1 MFFSLLRIGIA
12 LSLVTSWLL
21 WFLVC
26 FAHSN
31 PKSAVGTLA
40 HIAPEVLSRKEYD
53 GVVSSNF
60 SNLRL
65 LTAILHRPLFPG
77 ETR

>member
-1 MFFSLLRIGIA
+1 MFFSLFRIGIA

-21 WFLVC
+21 WFSVY

-31 PKSAVGTLA
+31 PKLAVGTLA

-60 SNLRL
+60 SNL
-65 LTAILHRPLFPG
+65 
-77 ETR
+77 